1 MNGFNTV
8 EEALGEIRKGNFVVV
23 ADDANRENEGDL
35 IIAAEMINGE
45 KINFMTKYA
54 RGLVCMP
61 IIGERL
67 EELNIKQ
74 MIEENPYDE
83 AAFTVSVDYKGTT
96 TGISAKDRALTIK
109 KLLDSNVKGE
119 DFRRPGHL
127 FPLRAKEGG
136 VLERPGHTE
145 AAIDLARLA
154 GLYPAG
160 VLCEIMNEDGT
171 MARIPQLMEY
181 AKKFD
186 FKIITVAD
194 IIDYRSKRKI
204 QPTF

>member
-1 MNGFNTV
+1 MNSFNTV
-8 EEALGEIRKGNFVVV
+8 EEALEEIRKGNFVVV
-23 ADDANRENEGDL
+23 ADDEDRENEGDL
-35 IIAAEMINGE
+35 IIAAERINAE

-61 IIGERL
+61 ILGERL
-67 EELNIKQ
+67 EQLNIEQ
-74 MIEENPYDE
+74 MVEGNPYDE

-109 KLLDSNVKGE
+109 KVLDPNVKGE

-171 MARIPQLMEY
+171 MARVPQLMKY
-181 AKKFD
+181 AKKFG

-194 IIDYRSKRKI
+194 IIDYRRKNKS
-204 QPTF
+204 